1 MVIQEAVMDLIIEL
15 LKQYGWQAV
24 VIAVLTVA
32 LIECIKPRARKFI
45 KKENA
50 RHTLYTALNYA
61 LSLGLSAVLAAILKR
76 FGDTFTLYGSAILV
90 VNILTP
96 IVANTGFLNWIE
108 DIFKS
113 WQQKTTESG
122 AWKKALEDLG
132 EIFGIDTKMLD
143 SVATKIEEEYLPLI
157 QDGKDIFFSNNKE
170 ELILNIKQKLA
181 GFVENGKLQEAAE
194 GLFEKLKDSWKD
206 SKANKETTSEGAK

>member
-1 MVIQEAVMDLIIEL
+1 MDLIIEL

-32 LIECIKPRARKFI
+32 LIECIKPLARKFV

-61 LSLGLSAVLAAILKR
+61 FSLGLSAVLDASLNRI
-76 FGDTFTLYGSAILV
+76 GDMLTLYGSAILV

-108 DIFKS
+108 SLFKS
-113 WQQKTTESG
+113 LWQKTTESG

-132 EIFGIDTKMLD
+132 EVFGIGTTMMD
-143 SVATKIEEEYLPLI
+143 VAATKLEEEYLPLI
-157 QDGKDIFFSNNKE
+157 QDGKDIFFSENKE
-170 ELILNIKQKLA
+170 ELIMNLKQKLA
-181 GFVENGKLQEAAE
+181 GFVENGKLQGVAE

-206 SKANKETTSEGAK
+206 SKANKETN

>member
-1 MVIQEAVMDLIIEL
+1 MDLLIEL

-24 VIAVLTVA
+24 VVAVLTIV
-32 LIECIKPRARKFI
+32 LIECIKPLARKVI

-61 LSLGLSAVLAAILKR
+61 FSLGLSAALAAILKR
-76 FGDTFTLYGSAILV
+76 IDDVFTLYGSAILV

-96 IVANTGFLNWIE
+96 IVVNVGLLKWIE
-108 DIFKS
+108 GLFKDI
-113 WQQKTTESG
+113 WQKTTEGG

-132 EIFGIDTKMLD
+132 EIFGIDTKILD
-143 SVATKIEEEYLPLI
+143 DVATKIEEEYLPLI
-157 QDGKDIFFSNNKE
+157 EAGKDIFFSENKE

-181 GFVENGKLQEAAE
+181 GFIENGKLQEVAE

-206 SKANKETTSEGAK
+206 SKAIKETSEETKA

>member
-1 MVIQEAVMDLIIEL
+1 MDLIIEL
-15 LKQYGWQAV
+15 LKQFGWQAV

-32 LIECIKPRARKFI
+32 LIECIKPLARKFV

-61 LSLGLSAVLAAILKR
+61 FSLGLSAVLEASLNRI
-76 FGDTFTLYGSAILV
+76 GDTLTLYGSAILV

-108 DIFKS
+108 SLFKS
-113 WQQKTTESG
+113 LWQKTTESG

-132 EIFGIDTKMLD
+132 EVFGIGTTMMD
-143 SVATKIEEEYLPLI
+143 VAATKLEEEYLPLI
-157 QDGKDIFFSNNKE
+157 QEGKDIFFSENKE
-170 ELILNIKQKLA
+170 ELIMNLKQKLA
-181 GFVENGKLQEAAE
+181 GFVENGKLQGVAE

-206 SKANKETTSEGAK
+206 SKANKETN

>member
-1 MVIQEAVMDLIIEL
+1 MDLIIEL

-32 LIECIKPRARKFI
+32 LIECIKPLARKFV
-45 KKENA
+45 KKESA

-61 LSLGLSAVLAAILKR
+61 FSLGLSAVLEASLNRI
-76 FGDTFTLYGSAILV
+76 GDTLTLYGSAILV

-108 DIFKS
+108 SLFKS
-113 WQQKTTESG
+113 MWQKTTESG

-132 EIFGIDTKMLD
+132 EVFGISTTMMD
-143 SVATKIEEEYLPLI
+143 VAATKLEEEYLPLI
-157 QDGKDIFFSNNKE
+157 QDGKDIFFSENKE
-170 ELILNIKQKLA
+170 ELIMNLKQKLA
-181 GFVENGKLQEAAE
+181 GFVENGKLQGVAE

-206 SKANKETTSEGAK
+206 SKSNKETN

>member
-1 MVIQEAVMDLIIEL
+1 MDLIIEL

-32 LIECIKPRARKFI
+32 LIECIKPLARKLI
-45 KKENA
+45 QKENA

-61 LSLGLSAVLAAILKR
+61 FSLGLSAALAAILKR
-76 FGDTFTLYGSAILV
+76 IGDTFTLYGSAILV

-96 IVANTGFLNWIE
+96 IVANIGFLNWIE
-108 DIFKS
+108 SLFKS
-113 WQQKTTESG
+113 LWQKTTERG

-132 EIFGIDTKMLD
+132 EIFGIDTSMLD
-143 SVATKIEEEYLPLI
+143 AVATKIEEEYLPLI
-157 QDGKDIFFSNNKE
+157 QVGKDIFFSENKE

-181 GFVENGKLQEAAE
+181 GFVENGKLQEVAE

-206 SKANKETTSEGAK
+206 SKANKETTLEEAK